1 MTPAEQ
7 NTATLTPFLHGVEI
21 GKAIGHLNL
30 TLVPL
35 RGGRRE
41 HLDYMPGS
49 EAIADGTLTITE
61 VSEGG
66 SVPEL
71 LALNEGPAMI
81 LLLDGEE
88 LVGAKQNRI
97 LNTSVLL
104 PPKSRTKIPVSCVE
118 QGRWHSISEG
128 FKSGSHSHA
137 RLRAHKSRDV
147 TRNLTETGEARS
159 DQSRV
164 WEEVACLSHETA
176 VNSAT
181 SAMSDVVK
189 QHRGTIDGYVNALK
203 YPEGSCGIIAA
214 INGRFVALDLMDRA
228 QTLAAIWDRLLSG
241 YSMDALMNSQDKEA
255 AGAFTAK
262 GAKALLEHLAE
273 IPCKP
278 CPTVG
283 LGEDWRFEAAD
294 VLGQALIV
302 DNVCVHL
309 SAFPN
314 EPAEQRDGQS
324 IQPPSARRRVRRRGG
339 GEETVY

>member
-1 MTPAEQ
+1 MTRAEH
-7 NTATLTPFLHGVEI
+7 NTATLTPFLHGVDI

-41 HLDYMPGS
+41 HLDYVPGS
-49 EAIADGTLTITE
+49 AAIAAGMLTITE
-61 VSEGG
+61 VSDGG

-71 LALNEGPAMI
+71 LAVNEGPASI

-104 PPKSRTKIPVSCVE
+104 PPKSQTKIPVSCVE
-118 QGRWHSISEG
+118 QGRWHSVSAG

-147 TRNLTETGEARS
+147 TRNLTATGQALS

-164 WEEVACLSHETA
+164 WEEVANLSHETA
-176 VNSAT
+176 VQSPT
-181 SAMSDVVK
+181 GAMSDVVK
-189 QHRGTIDGYVNALK
+189 QHKGSIDGYVNALK
-203 YPEGSCGIIAA
+203 YPEGACGIIAA
-214 INGRFVALDLMDRA
+214 INGRFIALDVMDRA
-228 QTLAAIWDRLLSG
+228 ETLQAVWDRLLSG
-241 YSMDALMNSQDKEA
+241 YAMDALMTSRSQEA
-255 AGAFTAK
+255 AGTFTAK

-294 VLGQALIV
+294 VLGQALV
-302 DNVCVHL
+302 VGKVCVHL

-314 EPAEQRDGQS
+314 EPADHRDGQS
-324 IQPPSARRRVRRRGG
+324 IQPPSARRRLRRRGG